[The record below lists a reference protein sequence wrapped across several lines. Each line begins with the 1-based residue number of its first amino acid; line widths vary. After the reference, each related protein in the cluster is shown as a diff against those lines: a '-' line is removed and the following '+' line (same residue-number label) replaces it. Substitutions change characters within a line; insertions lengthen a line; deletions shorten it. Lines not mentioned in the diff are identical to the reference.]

1 MSQVYDQDA
10 ILELLGD
17 PSQVDQ
23 ELTSFSETA
32 KILSSEHPRMIEQYP
47 KQWIALYQGV
57 VRAQASTY
65 GSVLREV
72 EKKGLPAEHMIVRF
86 IDRKPR
92 TMIL

>member
-1 MSQVYDQDA
+1 MSQVHDQDA
-10 ILELLGD
+10 ILELIGD

-23 ELTSFSETA
+23 ELTDFSETA
-32 KILSSEHPRMIEQYP
+32 QILSSEHPRMIEQYP

-65 GSVLREV
+65 HSVLE
-72 EKKGLPAEHMIVRF
+72 ELQKKGLPKEHMIVRF
-86 IDRKPR
+86 IDRNPR